1 MPDEAAIRDPAAA
14 IRMMTDYE
22 SRLSPPFGVIERP
35 LENEEVA
42 SGSWGFGWAL
52 DDSGVE
58 SATVSA
64 DGSPA
69 AAALLHQ
76 AFPGVAEVYPDYPDA
91 ARPGFG
97 FAVPQPAEGSARAH
111 RRDRGKRRRQDPSP
125 KEGRDPLSAESC

>member
-1 MPDEAAIRDPAAA
+1 VPDEAAIRDPAAA

-35 LENEEVA
+35 LENEQVA
-42 SGSWGFGWAL
+42 AGSWGFGWAL

-58 SATVSA
+58 SVTVSA
-64 DGSPA
+64 DGSPP

-76 AFPGVAEVYPDYPDA
+76 PFPGVAAVYPNHPDA

-97 FAVPQPAEGSARAH
+97 FSVPRLAKGPHVLTVEIAGKDGGRTVL
-111 RRDRGKRRRQDPSP
+111 RRKVVIR
-125 KEGRDPLSAESC
+125 